1 MKKFSQ
7 LIQECLER
15 VEEIFPWDLEEKLG
29 QENKPLLIDVREP
42 KEFEAMHIENSINA
56 PRGILETCCEYD
68 FDDTI
73 PELVEARDKEV
84 VVICRSG
91 NRSVFA
97 ADVMQ
102 QMGYKNVVSLKTG
115 LRGWNDSELPLTS
128 SLIKTINID
137 EADAFF
143 TPKLKPEQLTPKYS
157 YKQ

>member
-15 VEEIFPWDLEEKLG
+15 VDEIFPWDLEDMLK

-42 KEFEAMHIENSINA
+42 EEFEAMHIYNSLNV
-56 PRGILETCCEYD
+56 PRGILETSCEYD

-73 PELVEARDKEV
+73 PELVEARQKDV

-91 NRSVFA
+91 NRSIFA

-102 QMGYKNVVSLKTG
+102 QMGYEKVVSLKTG
-115 LRGWNDSELPLTS
+115 LRGWNDSELPLYNS
-128 SLIKTINID
+128 KNEDID
-137 EADAFF
+137 IDHAEEFF
-143 TPKLKPEQLTPKYS
+143 APKLRPEQMSPK
-157 YKQ
+157 

>member
-15 VEEIFPWDLEEKLG
+15 VDEIFPWDLEEMLK
-29 QENKPLLIDVREP
+29 QEDKPLLIDVREP
-42 KEFEAMHIENSINA
+42 AEFEAMHIYNSINA

-73 PELVEARDKEV
+73 PELVEARKKDV

-91 NRSVFA
+91 NRSIFA

-102 QMGYKNVVSLKTG
+102 QMGYEKVVSLKTG
-115 LRGWNDSELPLTS
+115 LRGWNDSELPLH
-128 SLIKTINID
+128 TIDNSDVDID
-137 EADAFF
+137 DADEYF
-143 TPKLKPEQLTPKYS
+143 TPKLRPEQLTPK
-157 YKQ
+157 